1 VVVVLA
7 QQFLGQVG
15 VYVTSVLGGFVSSAS
30 AVAAAASLSTQ
41 GSISTSVAGI
51 SAMIASLTSAAI
63 NVPLIVRAQQR
74 PLARRFALAIG
85 VVLLCDIFGTAI
97 QQYALPTGL

>member
-1 VVVVLA
+1 
-7 QQFLGQVG
+7 
-15 VYVTSVLGGFVSSAS
+15 
-30 AVAAAASLSTQ
+30 
-41 GSISTSVAGI
+41 
-51 SAMIASLTSAAI
+51 MIASLTSAAI

-85 VVLLCDIFGTAI
+85 VVLCGIVGTAI